1 MYSGPNS
8 ISFQILSVHFF
19 LQYETISN
27 YQENIFKTLKIIK
40 YFFSKLETPVF
51 WMNWLKADILGLL
64 GFGQADFVYVFSCT
78 VQVLFSGV
86 SENYWCDE
94 SEYLKLE
101 IFV

>member
-51 WMNWLKADILGLL
+51 WMN
-64 GFGQADFVYVFSCT
+64 
-78 VQVLFSGV
+78 
-86 SENYWCDE
+86 
-94 SEYLKLE
+94 
-101 IFV
+101 